1 MAFDPAKYKI
11 EEWLESENAN
21 LLQKYCN
28 IFDDDGL
35 LVGQYKTR
43 VHIVPAGTP
52 YLIGDSRGK
61 LSGNA
66 PALYRSFT
74 YDDEGNQIASV
85 PQIAEWTQACEDA
98 ANGGIIDPELPGGVP
113 AGLKIAASDYE
124 RGSVSSLAIEATATI
139 FTKTLALGE
148 SLYLRHAIFSG
159 CWPASFQVFVD
170 GQQIG
175 VTKYLTWL
183 KYDNEI
189 WFDTANGGIL
199 YNNQEVIE
207 IKVKNY
213 GEGLG
218 DFEASLGYVL
228 QGI

>member
-1 MAFDPAKYKI
+1 MAFKASDFNI
-11 EEWLESENAN
+11 EDWLALEDENM
-21 LLQKYCN
+21 LQKFCN

-43 VHIVPAGTP
+43 VYIVPEGNVII
-52 YLIGDSRGK
+52 YGSGRGK
-61 LSGNA
+61 IHGQA
-66 PALYRSFT
+66 PSLYRSFT

-113 AGLKIAASDYE
+113 AGLKIAGSTYE

-139 FTKTLALGE
+139 FSKTLAVGE

-199 YNNQEVIE
+199 YNDEEVIE

-228 QGI
+228 QGL